1 MKSNKIVFQG
11 RRRACP
17 FALNGYAAALY
28 MLFMDSKMRRNMIKY
43 KSVFFCGEQENNGKI
58 KVEVMTMNKKVI
70 GMILLTG

>member
-1 MKSNKIVFQG
+1 
-11 RRRACP
+11 
-17 FALNGYAAALY
+17 

-70 GMILLTG
+70 GMILLTALLTACGAAKENGG